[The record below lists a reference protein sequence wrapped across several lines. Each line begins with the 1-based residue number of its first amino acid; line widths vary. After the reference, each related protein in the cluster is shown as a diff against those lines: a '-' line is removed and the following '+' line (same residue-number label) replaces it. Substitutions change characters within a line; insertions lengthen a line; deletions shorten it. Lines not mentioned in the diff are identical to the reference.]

1 MSDPSAE
8 RNPVDVLAEEFAER
22 VRRGERPS
30 VEEYVERHPQWGGQI
45 RELFPALLVME
56 KLKPAAGDPT
66 GPFAADRTE
75 DLPALRLERLGE
87 YRIVREIGRGG
98 MGVVYEAV
106 QESLG
111 RHVALK
117 VLPGTGPANATYL
130 ERFRREARAAGQLQH
145 PNIVPV
151 YGVGEAEGVH
161 FYAMQ
166 YVQGQGLD
174 VVLSDLRRLHGRA
187 GDPVPL

>member
-1 MSDPSAE
+1 STP
-8 RNPVDVLAEEFAER
+8 
-22 VRRGERPS
+22 PS
-30 VEEYVERHPQWGGQI
+30 VP
-45 RELFPALLVME
+45 M
-56 KLKPAAGDPT
+56 
-66 GPFAADRTE
+66 
-75 DLPALRLERLGE
+75 LERLGE

-117 VLPGTGPANATYL
+117 VLPGPGPANATYL

-166 YVQGQGLD
+166 YVQGQG
-174 VVLSDLRRLHGRA
+174 
-187 GDPVPL
+187 